1 MGVLAFG
8 LSTPR
13 DLAIACGVLVAA
25 WGPLQILI
33 YLKVSK
39 SSRNNDHLST
49 SLFTVFYSF
58 LSFPFSDQW
67 PEYFDHKE
75 KYNPEASN

>member
-13 DLAIACGVLVAA
+13 PLAIACGVLVAA
-25 WGPLQILI
+25 WGPLQIAI
-33 YLKVSK
+33 YLKVIANF
-39 SSRNNDHLST
+39 SS
-49 SLFTVFYSF
+49 SLFVEIFF
-58 LSFPFSDQW
+58 KFMMCIQW

-75 KYNPEASN
+75 KYNPEKQ